1 MATQVQ
7 LRRGSTSQHNVFT
20 GAIGEITVDTDKDSL
35 VIHDGS
41 TQGGHPLAKSS
52 DVPTGSLA
60 SLNSVAAGQIDA
72 NSVNASELNVT
83 GNGTTSQYLRS
94 DGDGTFTWTA
104 PTNTTYTAGTGLDLT
119 GTAFSVE
126 PDLRDGITHV
136 GRDANDYIAINTTSV
151 DIYLDGTN
159 DFRFENDGDFHA
171 DGDVIAY
178 STTISDD
185 RLKTGITTVVNA
197 VSKVEQL
204 RGVEFIRTTNNEKS
218 AGVIAQEVEKVLP
231 QAVKEKAL
239 PLQTGD
245 EETLYKTVEYDA
257 LHSLYIEAIKE
268 LSARV
273 KELENK

>member
-1 MATQVQ
+1 M
-7 LRRGSTSQHNVFT
+7 
-20 GAIGEITVDTDKDSL
+20 
-35 VIHDGS
+35 
-41 TQGGHPLAKSS
+41 
-52 DVPTGSLA
+52 
-60 SLNSVAAGQIDA
+60 
-72 NSVNASELNVT
+72 
-83 GNGTTSQYLRS
+83 
-94 DGDGTFTWTA
+94 
-104 PTNTTYTAGTGLDLT
+104 
-119 GTAFSVE
+119 E

-178 STTISDD
+178 STTISDE

>member
-178 STTISDD
+178 STTISDE